1 MRIKITESQKG
12 KLLMELSKNSAG
24 VKEFIEDVKG
34 TPGLLKHLGFSTH
47 KSLEEYILDSSYKEF
62 QELKKE
68 SETFEIKKR

>member
-1 MRIKITESQKG
+1 MRIKITEGQKK
-12 KLLMELSKNSAG
+12 KLVLELSKNSAG
-24 VKEFIEDVKG
+24 VKEFIEDVKE
-34 TPGLLKHLGFSTH
+34 TPGLLKYLGFSTH

>member
-1 MRIKITESQKG
+1 MRIKITENQKR
-12 KLLMELSKNSAG
+12 KLVLELSKNSAG
-24 VKEFIEDVKG
+24 VNEFIEGVKG

-68 SETFEIKKR
+68 AAGFESKKK